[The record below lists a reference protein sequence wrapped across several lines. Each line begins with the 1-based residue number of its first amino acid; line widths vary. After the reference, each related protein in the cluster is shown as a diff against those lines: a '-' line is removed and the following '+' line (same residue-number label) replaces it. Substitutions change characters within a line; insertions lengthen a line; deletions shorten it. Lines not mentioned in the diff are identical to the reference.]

1 MNKMTKKNKVL
12 DNKYYTFAY
21 YPGDSFFHKLNPLS
35 KIFFILLLTITIF
48 FIKSLIFFS
57 MFTLSLIIIALLSG
71 ISLKDLA
78 RKLKFMVIVM
88 IFSVLLNIF
97 FNAIPQE
104 EAEVLFY
111 LFGLEF
117 LPIRRLAVYY
127 ALKAFFIV
135 ITLFTSSIVF
145 TNTTSMKDFVY
156 SLIKLKIPYKY
167 CFNFMVGLRYIPL
180 IEKEARTIA
189 LAQKARGFGRERVN
203 TVKKA
208 YNLIFERLISIL
220 VSILR
225 KGYVTSMSMENR
237 CFGISKERSYLTE
250 VKFKKKDVVFVF
262 LCLIIF
268 ASIFLYIYGIIPIP
282 QFPSLFSIFK
292 EYFGFLYN

>member
-1 MNKMTKKNKVL
+1 MTKRNKIL
-12 DNKYYTFAY
+12 DNKSYTFAY
-21 YPGDSFFHKLNPLS
+21 YPGNSFFHKLNPLS
-35 KIFFILLLTITIF
+35 KFFFILMLTITIF

-57 MFTLSLIIIALLSG
+57 IFTLSLIIIALLSG

-78 RKLKFMVIVM
+78 RKLRFMIIVM
-88 IFSVLLNIF
+88 IVSVLLNIF

-180 IEKEARTIA
+180 IEKEAKTIA
-189 LAQKARGFGRERVN
+189 LAQKARGFGRERVK

-225 KGYVTSMSMENR
+225 KGYITSISMENR
-237 CFGISKERSYLTE
+237 CFGISKERTYLTE
-250 VKFKKKDVVFVF
+250 VKFKKKDWAFIMF
-262 LCLIIF
+262 CLIIF
-268 ASIFLYIYGIIPIP
+268 ILIFFYIYGILPLP
-282 QFPSLFSIFK
+282 QVPSLLSIFK
-292 EYFGFLYN
+292 QIFPFLGQ